1 MVILQPGAVMKTL
14 SMPISAHV
22 SFLSLCQTWK
32 RYSFISP
39 IAPNIPSPL
48 KELPYRP
55 FNFLPSALGRMKS
68 CGCCRCWQRKAA
80 GYESLAPGFRF
91 KAYRWDGRD
100 EAGEGRGCDT
110 PCLPQALAVM
120 D

>member
-55 FNFLPSALGRMKS
+55 FNFLPQCFGQDEKLRVLSLLAAK
-68 CGCCRCWQRKAA
+68 GCWVREPRTRLQ
-80 GYESLAPGFRF
+80 
-91 KAYRWDGRD
+91 
-100 EAGEGRGCDT
+100 
-110 PCLPQALAVM
+110 V
-120 D
+120 